1 MTAPFHE
8 RLLDWYD
15 IHGRKDLPW
24 QHDISPYHVWLS
36 EIMLQQTQVSTVIP
50 YYLRFITQY
59 VDITSLASAK
69 LDDILALWAGL
80 GYYARARNL
89 HKAANILVRQHKAE
103 MPFSIDELIALP
115 GIGRSTA
122 GAIMALAHQQKH
134 PILDGNV
141 KRVLAR
147 YSAISGW
154 PGKKPVE
161 QKLWKIAESLLPEKR
176 ITHYTQAQMDLGAT
190 ICKRNKPLCLQ
201 CPLHEDCKAFQ
212 LGTPELFPTSKPKK
226 EIPTRQSHWLIAQ
239 SNNGEILLEQRPN
252 DGVWGGLWSFPE
264 FDCPINLVSFSQEK
278 LKVNPEEIQ
287 HQTSISHVFTHFK
300 LDITPY
306 LVHSSDNYQKI
317 DNNKIFGWYTIRDAL
332 QLGIPAPVKAFLTLL
347 E

>member
-1 MTAPFHE
+1 VTAPFHE

-59 VDITSLASAK
+59 GDITSLASAK

-147 YSAISGW
+147 YTAISGW

-226 EIPTRQSHWLIAQ
+226 EIPSRQSHWLIAQ
-239 SNNGEILLEQRPN
+239 SNNGKILLEQRPN
-252 DGVWGGLWSFPE
+252 NGIWGGLWSFPE
-264 FDCPINLVSFSQEK
+264 FDCPINLVSFSKEK

>member
-1 MTAPFHE
+1 VTAPFHE

-59 VDITSLASAK
+59 GDITSLASAK

-147 YSAISGW
+147 YTAISGW
-154 PGKKPVE
+154 PGKKPIE

-239 SNNGEILLEQRPN
+239 SNNGKILLEQRPN
-252 DGVWGGLWSFPE
+252 NGIWGGLWSFPE

-287 HQTSISHVFTHFK
+287 HQTSIRHVFTHFK

>member
-1 MTAPFHE
+1 VTAPFHE

-59 VDITSLASAK
+59 GDITSLASAK

-147 YSAISGW
+147 YTAISGW

-239 SNNGEILLEQRPN
+239 SNNGKILLEQRPN
-252 DGVWGGLWSFPE
+252 NGIWGGLWSFPE

-287 HQTSISHVFTHFK
+287 HQTSIRHVFTHFK

>member
-147 YSAISGW
+147 YTAISGW
-154 PGKKPVE
+154 PGKKPIE

-239 SNNGEILLEQRPN
+239 SNNGKILLEQRPN
-252 DGVWGGLWSFPE
+252 NGIWGGLWSFPE

>member
-1 MTAPFHE
+1 M
-8 RLLDWYD
+8 
-15 IHGRKDLPW
+15 
-24 QHDISPYHVWLS
+24 
-36 EIMLQQTQVSTVIP
+36 
-50 YYLRFITQY
+50 
-59 VDITSLASAK
+59 
-69 LDDILALWAGL
+69 
-80 GYYARARNL
+80 
-89 HKAANILVRQHKAE
+89 
-103 MPFSIDELIALP
+103 
-115 GIGRSTA
+115 
-122 GAIMALAHQQKH
+122 
-134 PILDGNV
+134 
-141 KRVLAR
+141 AR
-147 YSAISGW
+147 YTAISGW

-226 EIPTRQSHWLIAQ
+226 EIPSRQSHWLIAQ
-239 SNNGEILLEQRPN
+239 SNNGKILLEQRPN
-252 DGVWGGLWSFPE
+252 NGIWGGLWSFPE

-287 HQTSISHVFTHFK
+287 HQTSIRHVFTHFK